1 MSIDN
6 PTAVLIF
13 CHFQIEL
20 GFNIRGSSLIFKA
33 RYSIRNALP
42 IQCPICHCD
51 MLVTEYRYK
60 SYCQGVDLT
69 PFPFLTLFPF
79 PLNLRRDVRTSVAS
93 RFPVMPASRSRSM
106 VSI

>member
-20 GFNIRGSSLIFKA
+20 GFNIRGSSLIFNT

-51 MLVTEYRYK
+51 MLVT
-60 SYCQGVDLT
+60 
-69 PFPFLTLFPF
+69 
-79 PLNLRRDVRTSVAS
+79 
-93 RFPVMPASRSRSM
+93 
-106 VSI
+106 